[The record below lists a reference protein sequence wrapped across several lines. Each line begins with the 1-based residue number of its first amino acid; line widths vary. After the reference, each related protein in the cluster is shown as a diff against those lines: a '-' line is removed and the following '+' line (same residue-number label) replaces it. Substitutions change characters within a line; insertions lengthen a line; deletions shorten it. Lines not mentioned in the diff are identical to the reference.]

1 MAASDWSERTRMIVT
16 VSVVAVVNLLLGG
29 GLFMVRSDYKALEE
43 SHRKKVKEK
52 ETLDVELK
60 KMDDL
65 ASQLKSLKD
74 EIEATKR
81 KLPDKEDLAKL
92 VTQISDLAANTH
104 CSKKSFSYQPGAGG
118 PGMSGMS
125 VSQEIWKTRWE
136 ADFMNFCKLVN
147 LIEEHFERF
156 IAFENLMISPRNSG
170 MVAMESKDAQE
181 EISVDVVTYRYT
193 GQ

>member
-16 VSVVAVVNLLLGG
+16 VSVVVAVNILLGG
-29 GLFMVRSDYKALEE
+29 GLFMVRGEWKALEE
-43 SHRKKVKEK
+43 SRQQKVKAKKALEDEVSKEEK
-52 ETLDVELK
+52 
-60 KMDDL
+60 L
-65 ASQLKSLKD
+65 ASELKSLKD

-81 KLPDKEDLAKL
+81 KLPDKENLPEL
-92 VTQISDLAANTH
+92 VTKISDLAQSTH
-104 CSKKSFSYQPGAGG
+104 CTRKSFAYQPGGGG
-118 PGMSGMS
+118 PSTAGLS
-125 VSQEIWKTRWE
+125 VSQEVWKTRWE